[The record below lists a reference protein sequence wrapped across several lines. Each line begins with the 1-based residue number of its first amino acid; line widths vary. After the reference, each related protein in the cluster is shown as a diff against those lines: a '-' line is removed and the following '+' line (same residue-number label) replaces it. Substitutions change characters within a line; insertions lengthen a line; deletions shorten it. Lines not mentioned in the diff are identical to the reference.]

1 MTEKQA
7 KNSKWTLARA
17 ESKEGL
23 KLLTEMCKNGLND
36 IDIAERIGVTAVTV
50 SRWRGRSGKLR
61 AAMDDARGRAFKTS
75 AHDIQNVEVRDART
89 RPERY
94 HKIALKPRKI
104 DVSTVSDGIN
114 IWYQDRQSR
123 KLPLTRESLC
133 KILNISIAEYRRMID
148 DRAILDDGALT
159 TNTTSGVI
167 RNEICEMLRM
177 ADNMILSDIVD
188 SALSKNSIGAI
199 FLLKNHWNYQDKTT
213 TEIQDKTINVQW
225 QQIENTPIYR
235 DISPKTGDDSIHDS
249 TPENEKIDVDILH
262 DSTPDTTDF

>member
-1 MTEKQA
+1 MAEKQA

-23 KLLTEMCKNGLND
+23 KLLVEMCQNGLND
-36 IDIAERIGVTAVTV
+36 IDIAAEIGVTAVTI
-50 SRWRGRSGKLR
+50 SRWRGRSVKLR
-61 AAMDDARGRAFKTS
+61 AAMDDARGRALKTS
-75 AHDIQNVEVRDART
+75 VHDIQHIDVRDART

-104 DVSTVSDGIN
+104 DVSAVSDGIN
-114 IWYQDRQSR
+114 IWYNERVNK

-133 KILNISIAEYRRMID
+133 KVLNISITEYRRMIE

-235 DISPKTGDDSIHDS
+235 EDTRKTEDESIDDS
-249 TPENEKIDVDILH
+249 TPKNEKIDVNILH